1 MPLSE
6 IYQYLEDNVTI
17 LYRIRSVNNA
27 IDAKIAEKSIQ
38 ESIEIS
44 IEKAVFTVAES
55 IKTNFLDWM
64 NRPYEIISQNYS
76 YLVDRITQTQNS
88 LLKAIYSEIL
98 YYSNEPEYKSYIKI
112 LSLPL

>member
-64 NRPYEIISQNYS
+64 NRPYERLSIQKFYIIQMN
-76 YLVDRITQTQNS
+76 LNTNHI
-88 LLKAIYSEIL
+88 
-98 YYSNEPEYKSYIKI
+98 
-112 LSLPL
+112 